1 MGNNEKLNIKTSLRE
16 DGVIF
21 KNLRA
26 SDYDNLGRYYNIKT
40 VEQFINHDF
49 HEDGLTSVT
58 ICKYEAVQNVLKYA
72 YLGLPLKHGELLDKK
87 YSDYELNYREGKEL
101 FREIRYDLITL
112 GFTGNRTSDDI
123 RSYIEKKYSEKQYDI
138 SLIGFIRYNCSFSQ
152 GYSHSKISIPRSL
165 LKFYLNYYDENLK
178 NKEESSLDV
187 TYDNILD
194 LLKRERYDLIKIRD
208 SFNEKIDKL
217 TEKIEYLENKE
228 NKSLKMTLKDE

>member
-58 ICKYEAVQNVLKYA
+58 ICKYEAVQNALKYS
-72 YLGLPLKHGELLDKK
+72 YLGLPLEHGELLDKK

-123 RSYIEKKYSEKQYDI
+123 RSYIEKKYRQEASEDTVEKTANMGYYGVNSAQEAAGAVGYYAETNLGAVNPGDNPQHEFEFEAAYGMKKQ
-138 SLIGFIRYNCSFSQ
+138 
-152 GYSHSKISIPRSL
+152 
-165 LKFYLNYYDENLK
+165 
-178 NKEESSLDV
+178 
-187 TYDNILD
+187 
-194 LLKRERYDLIKIRD
+194 
-208 SFNEKIDKL
+208 
-217 TEKIEYLENKE
+217 
-228 NKSLKMTLKDE
+228 